1 MYEYRF
7 TPPGLASAVGLESS
21 ATATSSVVVKPSNL
35 TPSQRAAVPSAW
47 GTHWVDTGRDFPLE
61 VGQWWTRV
69 LQGDYLPAL
78 EDNNPSVL
86 QFLAGHGW
94 SLREAPTGA
103 VNEETHDEL

>member
-1 MYEYRF
+1 M
-7 TPPGLASAVGLESS
+7 
-21 ATATSSVVVKPSNL
+21 
-35 TPSQRAAVPSAW
+35 
-47 GTHWVDTGRDFPLE
+47 E

-103 VNEETHDEL
+103 ASEETHDEL